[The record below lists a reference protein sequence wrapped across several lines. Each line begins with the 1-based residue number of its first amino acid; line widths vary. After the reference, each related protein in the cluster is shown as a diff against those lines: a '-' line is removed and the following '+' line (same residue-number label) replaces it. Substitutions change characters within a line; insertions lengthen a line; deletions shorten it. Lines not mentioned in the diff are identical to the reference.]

1 MDDPLPKVGLFFK
14 KFSEF
19 GLRDLSFSLIYW
31 KTISYVMALA
41 RVSIISICCADFV
54 EFAEVSAV
62 PFFSLFV

>member
-31 KTISYVMALA
+31 KTISYVMAVA
-41 RVSIISICCADFV
+41 RVSIISICCADF
-54 EFAEVSAV
+54 A
-62 PFFSLFV
+62 FF